1 MAYKEKLRI
10 ITLQAGSDL
19 SAKQYYCVTLQAD
32 QQLDL
37 SGNGEEV
44 TGILQNKPDAAGR
57 PAEVAISGSV
67 SKVELGGIVA
77 TGAIVASDAAGKV
90 VLATTGEEVL
100 GICIQGGASGAV
112 GVVLINGGGLAA

>member
-1 MAYKEKLRI
+1 MAYKEKLRV

-19 SAKQYYCVTLQAD
+19 SAKQYYCVALQSD

-37 SGNGEEV
+37 AGDGGVV

-67 SKVELGGIVA
+67 SKAELGGIVA
-77 TGAIVASDAAGKV
+77 TGAIVASDASGAVVTAATNDV
-90 VLATTGEEVL
+90 VLGV
-100 GICIQGGASGAV
+100 CVQGGASGAV
-112 GVVLINGGGLAA
+112 GAVLINGGGLAA